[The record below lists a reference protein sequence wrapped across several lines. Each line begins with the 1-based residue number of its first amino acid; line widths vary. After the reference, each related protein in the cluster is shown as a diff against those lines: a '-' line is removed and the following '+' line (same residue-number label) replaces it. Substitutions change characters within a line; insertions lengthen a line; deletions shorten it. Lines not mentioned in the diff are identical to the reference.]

1 MHKQIITNIVIYSE
15 PQSQVF
21 QQAGYFV
28 GGGVG
33 GSNKCPQF
41 TDALSMPYALYIVS
55 ENMWKRELDAF
66 PRILPFCYL
75 KALTVTLCYCCI
87 QQLLGI
93 WCFPICLQVCST

>member
-41 TDALSMPYALYIVS
+41 TDALSMPYAPLHSI
-55 ENMWKRELDAF
+55 
-66 PRILPFCYL
+66 
-75 KALTVTLCYCCI
+75 
-87 QQLLGI
+87 
-93 WCFPICLQVCST
+93 

>member
-1 MHKQIITNIVIYSE
+1 MHKRIITNTVIYSE

-41 TDALSMPYALYIVS
+41 TDALSMPYAPLHSI
-55 ENMWKRELDAF
+55 WKHVKTWTWS
-66 PRILPFCYL
+66 I
-75 KALTVTLCYCCI
+75 
-87 QQLLGI
+87 
-93 WCFPICLQVCST
+93 S